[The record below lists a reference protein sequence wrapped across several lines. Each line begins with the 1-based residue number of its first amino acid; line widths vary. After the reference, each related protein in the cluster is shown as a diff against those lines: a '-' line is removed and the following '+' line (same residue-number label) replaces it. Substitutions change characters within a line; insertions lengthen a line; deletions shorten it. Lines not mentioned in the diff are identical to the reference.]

1 MPTCVHVHLVVE
13 SLIVTLLF
21 PLEPFGSRTKINN
34 DTSGERS
41 SSNEHQ
47 ATQNHP

>member
-21 PLEPFGSRTKINN
+21 PLEPFGSRTMIDNG
-34 DTSGERS
+34 TSGGRS
-41 SSNEHQ
+41 SSDEHYP
-47 ATQNHP
+47 T